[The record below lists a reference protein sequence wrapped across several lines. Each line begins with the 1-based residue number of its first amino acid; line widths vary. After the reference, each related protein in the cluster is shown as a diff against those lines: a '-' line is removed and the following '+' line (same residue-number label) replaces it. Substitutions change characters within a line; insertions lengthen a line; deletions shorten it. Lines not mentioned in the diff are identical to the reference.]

1 MDKSAVMSFFDQWAN
16 AASVVGFGL
25 TIIGFAVTL
34 ITVWRIKSYTRNVVN
49 TISGHLLAVEIAI
62 LLRLISDVREAGRE
76 MLWPRAIDRSQQAR
90 LIVVKLMGHPY
101 LLQKEKESLRAMNDD
116 LRLVIQYIENERM
129 KTDAPKE
136 NLSDHKKRSL
146 DSMVT
151 ILGEI
156 QGRLQSGTMEV

>member
-34 ITVWRIKSYTRNVVN
+34 LTVWRIKSYTRNVVN

-90 LIVVKLMGHPY
+90 LIVFKLMGHPY
-101 LLQKEKESLRAMNDD
+101 LLQK
-116 LRLVIQYIENERM
+116 
-129 KTDAPKE
+129 
-136 NLSDHKKRSL
+136 
-146 DSMVT
+146 
-151 ILGEI
+151 
-156 QGRLQSGTMEV
+156 